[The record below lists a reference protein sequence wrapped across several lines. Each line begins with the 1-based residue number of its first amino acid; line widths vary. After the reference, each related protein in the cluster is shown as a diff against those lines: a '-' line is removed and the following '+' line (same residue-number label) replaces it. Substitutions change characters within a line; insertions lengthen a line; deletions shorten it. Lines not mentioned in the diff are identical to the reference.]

1 MRPFTTAELQAGGA
15 LTYNAA
21 GKVVMDGSGVAA
33 IRVAITA
40 GNAVTAYSP
49 ALGSLRKTWRVAES
63 PFVGIVDC
71 TQDAIEQKR
80 FAELYVNV
88 AELRPGVRTALGQF
102 DGGSPFEKLQTFA
115 NTRINSGRVTPAVA
129 LEAIAHPPEMWETIS
144 RCVAA
149 QPAVQT
155 IADGAVMYACPTTKI
170 NDTKYVFFTMC
181 AIASGESIESIPD
194 PRIVPPSALVPLATD
209 FDVVGLV
216 ITNIDTIKET
226 LATTTTVGA
235 TTVSADATPVAD
247 ATPTVSATVGVE
259 DATPPVS
266 ATVDVGVTATVGTQ
280 QSAGGRA
287 VPSEAPLPNR
297 MPS

>member
-1 MRPFTTAELQAGGA
+1 MRSFTSAELQAAGP

-33 IRVAITA
+33 IRVAITT

-71 TQDAIEQKR
+71 TQDGLEQRR

-88 AELRPGVRTALGQF
+88 AELRPGTRTALGQF
-102 DGGSPFEKLQTFA
+102 DGASPYAQLQTFA
-115 NTRINSGRVTPAVA
+115 NANINSGRATPAVA
-129 LEAIAHPPEMWETIS
+129 LEAIAHPPEMWKTIS

-149 QPAVQT
+149 QPAVQS
-155 IADGAVMYACPTTKI
+155 IADATVMYACPETKI
-170 NDTKYVFFTMC
+170 NDMKYVFFTLC
-181 AIASGESIESIPD
+181 AIAGGESIEDIPD

-216 ITNIDTIKET
+216 VTNIDTIKET
-226 LATTTTVGA
+226 LAKPKTA
-235 TTVSADATPVAD
+235 AVAPD
-247 ATPTVSATVGVE
+247 K
-259 DATPPVS
+259 
-266 ATVDVGVTATVGTQ
+266 
-280 QSAGGRA
+280 AGGGAPRK
-287 VPSEAPLPNR
+287 SEALRTPLPKR
-297 MPS
+297 LPS

>member
-21 GKVVMDGSGVAA
+21 GKVVMNGSGVAA
-33 IRVAITA
+33 IRVAITT
-40 GNAVTAYSP
+40 GNAVIAYSP

-71 TQDAIEQKR
+71 TQDMLEQKR

-88 AELRPGVRTALGQF
+88 AELRPGVRTAIGQF
-102 DGGSPFEKLQTFA
+102 DGNSPYEKLQTFA
-115 NTRINSGRVTPAVA
+115 NTKINRGRVTPAVA
-129 LEAIAHPPEMWETIS
+129 LEAIAHPPDMWDTIS

-155 IADGAVMYACPTTKI
+155 IADATVMYACPATKI
-170 NDTKYVFFTMC
+170 NDTKYVFFTLC

-216 ITNIDTIKET
+216 VANIETIKEK
-226 LATTTTVGA
+226 LATA
-235 TTVSADATPVAD
+235 APAVAV
-247 ATPTVSATVGVE
+247 AVAVE
-259 DATPPVS
+259 DATP
-266 ATVDVGVTATVGTQ
+266 AAVGKE
-280 QSAGGRA
+280 QSAGGKATVKPRGGSSSPR
-287 VPSEAPLPNR
+287 VSSRAPLPTR